1 MKIFYTI
8 LLVISMTIISCSQA
22 SSDEASS
29 KEISEKSVNR
39 LSVIMNEWEVRP
51 TPNYKM
57 GKHIPPG
64 DIEITLTNAG
74 KLVHNMYVLNQ
85 SSYDDFT
92 ILDDETADLSEI
104 EVLLEIPNRL
114 NEGYRPNKKIMS
126 NLFNILRNLACELYH
141 ILLKLTGK

>member
-39 LSVIMNEWEVRP
+39 LSVIMNEWEGRP

-57 GKHIPPG
+57 GKWI
-64 DIEITLTNAG
+64 
-74 KLVHNMYVLNQ
+74 
-85 SSYDDFT
+85 
-92 ILDDETADLSEI
+92 
-104 EVLLEIPNRL
+104 
-114 NEGYRPNKKIMS
+114 
-126 NLFNILRNLACELYH
+126 
-141 ILLKLTGK
+141 